1 MEWTS
6 TAIQIWFF
14 PRNAIPESISSGS
27 PDVNTFGI
35 PAANFEGNCDIDAHF
50 YNHSMIFNIDFCGSY
65 AGNVWENNGCPMLDP
80 ENGWSSCSEFVA
92 LNPSAFA
99 ETYWEVNYLNVYQAA
114 TDTTHTSTSSL
125 SSVTPAISTST
136 AASTALSG
144 AMGRTTTHTMSLAGT
159 TPTITTGFS
168 ATGSVLSVLSS
179 LSTES
184 EASASSVSSRLVGRA
199 TSTSFPS
206 SASSSGL
213 PFSTTPTFTSVF
225 TSTPIPVSSSIS
237 SVETPSSQ
245 TSSAETPAPC
255 TGTVCTSNVF
265 ITVVQ
270 TITVGGIAQRRA
282 PTSTVP
288 QHAVQIAHD
297 WDRFDLCNFE
307 ILPAARPKNRWTD
320 FACTLTREE
329 VLNGQLITE
338 TIVASTAVQ
347 SNTALQFG
355 ELLVIDEIVVETRG
369 VANLTHSRKHTFTG
383 SFTPSG
389 TSFSST
395 RITACPE
402 SLVTA
407 TEPTLSV
414 KLPNRVTP
422 TLQND
427 QSFNYAAP
435 VNAFGREELV
445 ATSGSIIQTYTS
457 YITVSKV
464 EATPSS
470 TLSQSTGNAQSGA
483 ACSGVPLGLLF
494 GLSLLAAIRVVI

>member
-6 TAIQIWFF
+6 TMIRIWFF

-27 PDVNTFGI
+27 PDVDAFGT

-80 ENGWSSCSEFVA
+80 ENGWSSCNEFVA
-92 LNPSAFA
+92 LNPSAFS
-99 ETYWEVNYLNVYQAA
+99 ETYWEVNYLHVYQAA
-114 TDTTHTSTSSL
+114 TGAIPTSTSAL
-125 SSVTPAISTST
+125 SSVTPAIGTST

-168 ATGSVLSVLSS
+168 ATSSVLSVLSS

-184 EASASSVSSRLVGRA
+184 EASASSVSSSLVGRA
-199 TSTSFPS
+199 TSASLPS
-206 SASSSGL
+206 SASNSGL
-213 PFSTTPTFTSVF
+213 PFLT
-225 TSTPIPVSSSIS
+225 
-237 SVETPSSQ
+237 Q

-255 TGTVCTSNVF
+255 TGSVCTSNVF
-265 ITVVQ
+265 VTVVQ
-270 TITVGGIAQRRA
+270 TITVGGIAPREA
-282 PTSTVP
+282 PISTLPNDV
-288 QHAVQIAHD
+288 VEIAHD

-307 ILPAARPKNRWTD
+307 ILPAARPTNRWTD

-369 VANLTHSRKHTFTG
+369 AENLPHSRKRTFIG

-395 RITACPE
+395 RITACAE
-402 SLVTA
+402 YLVTA
-407 TEPTLSV
+407 TEPTLSA

-422 TLQND
+422 TLQHD
-427 QSFNYAAP
+427 QSINYAAP
-435 VNAFGREELV
+435 VNAVDREELA
-445 ATSGSIIQTYTS
+445 ATSESIIQTYPS
-457 YITVSKV
+457 YITLSMV

-470 TLSQSTGNAQSGA
+470 IPSRSTGNAWSGA
-483 ACSGVPLGLLF
+483 ACSVAPLGSLI
-494 GLSLLAAIRVVI
+494 GLSLLAAIQVVI